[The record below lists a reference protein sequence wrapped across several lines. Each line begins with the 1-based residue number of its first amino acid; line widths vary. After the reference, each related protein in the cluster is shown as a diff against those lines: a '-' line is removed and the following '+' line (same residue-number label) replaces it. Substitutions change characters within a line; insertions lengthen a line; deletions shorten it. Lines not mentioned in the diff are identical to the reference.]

1 MFTGIVQGKGRVI
14 AIEDKG
20 DFRTHII
27 ELPSELVNNL
37 ETGASIANN
46 GCCLTVTKIDGNKIS
61 FDLVKETLRLTNLGE
76 LTVGS
81 EVNIERV
88 VM

>member
-76 LTVGS
+76 LTP
-81 EVNIERV
+81 NMAMKLV

>member
-61 FDLVKETLRLTNLGE
+61 FDLVKETLRA
-76 LTVGS
+76 S
-81 EVNIERV
+81 
-88 VM
+88 